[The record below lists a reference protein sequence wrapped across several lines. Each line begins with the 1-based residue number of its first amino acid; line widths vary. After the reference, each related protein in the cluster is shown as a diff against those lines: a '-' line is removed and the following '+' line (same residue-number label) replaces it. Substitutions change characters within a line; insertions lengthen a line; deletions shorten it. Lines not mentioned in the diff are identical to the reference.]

1 MDFPGDFPFAVG
13 ALGAEDE
20 VAPGDGIRGFGF
32 IFGDDGDFVDAMLAD
47 GVCADV
53 AILGMEF
60 DGTDGTRGKVVAIE
74 AVDRFTA
81 TVKVGKPGG
90 MRVPF
95 SAKRE
100 ASLAASPSW
109 R

>member
-1 MDFPGDFPFAVG
+1 VDFREDFPFAVG

-32 IFGDDGDFVDAMLAD
+32 IFGDDGDFVGAMLAD

-60 DGTDGTRGKVVAIE
+60 DGTDGTRGEVVAIE
-74 AVDRFTA
+74 ALDRFT
-81 TVKVGKPGG
+81 GQ
-90 MRVPF
+90 
-95 SAKRE
+95 
-100 ASLAASPSW
+100 
-109 R
+109 